1 MATASSSAPI
11 LYSVL
16 TSSHDNN
23 EDFVNQL
30 RNHLNQIETNVQLSL
45 NKIQQ
50 RKSYTS
56 RKTTTNTVDSTIRN
70 NFLDILKDVAIK
82 NNTPFNEP
90 FFRQQILDKQSS
102 SPSLKVDVVRAKPS
116 IPNDTNDQHLSP
128 VNNTR
133 RSQFAPVLSSTP
145 VHQTSPTTPIPIN
158 LTMATP
164 SVAPVLMLNSIDHP
178 AALPSAIVPQRAK
191 VGRTA
196 GRPPRIPRGESVTR
210 QKKTSPPILNEQ
222 QEEIIV
228 TKEIY
233 VSSKRQ
239 IKSKQEIIEDNVEII
254 IERQNEILPDII
266 KQVQT
271 TPLRGRPKKI
281 MQDNLNIIPQLEPPP
296 PPPIEQENEIIIKK
310 TRGGGR
316 NKKKDEK
323 QQEEVKPTRTTSLR
337 NRNKKQEEILIPKE
351 EILVPSK
358 RTTRNK
364 KLVESIINTEQ
375 NPPTAKVRATP
386 SRSKKKASLEI
397 SEPIIV
403 SSPKKPITKSK
414 KRKCNDDTN
423 DAPVDIIQP
432 SSPKR
437 RIGRNRRSKNSSPI
451 ETIITPSL
459 IEQEPLPQQQQE
471 PPMSTRSSRRVKK
484 DIDIPIEKQE
494 DVVLNKKTR
503 SGRGKKTNEP
513 INTDNPITVVDV
525 VMTSVTVSASI
536 PSSSSMNSLISK
548 PPRPPIVRKQKKSF
562 AIPPL
567 PQTSPTTPPK
577 TTQRIQST
585 SPVNHQP
592 LLPLPVPTNNSR
604 RRQPQRRA
612 VISPIRV
619 EEKPTLEILPSNNR
633 NPKRT
638 RSSVATTPKRIRSDD
653 LMITAVPSTPGRK
666 RNKCTCQKRRNKI
679 CDICAAAI
687 DS

>member
-164 SVAPVLMLNSIDHP
+164 SVAPVLMLNSIDLP

-196 GRPPRIPRGESVTR
+196 GRPPRIPRGESETR

-281 MQDNLNIIPQLEPPP
+281 MQDNLNIIPQLEP

-397 SEPIIV
+397 SEPIIL

-423 DAPVDIIQP
+423 DASVDIIQP

-484 DIDIPIEKQE
+484 DIDIPIEKQD

-612 VISPIRV
+612 VLSPIRV
-619 EEKPTLEILPSNNR
+619 EEKPTLEILPLNNR

>member
-164 SVAPVLMLNSIDHP
+164 SVAPVLMLNSIDLP

-296 PPPIEQENEIIIKK
+296 PIEQENEIIIKK

-397 SEPIIV
+397 SEPIIL

-423 DAPVDIIQP
+423 DASVDIIQP

-484 DIDIPIEKQE
+484 DIDIPIEKQD

-612 VISPIRV
+612 VLSPIRV
-619 EEKPTLEILPSNNR
+619 EEKPTLEILPLNNR